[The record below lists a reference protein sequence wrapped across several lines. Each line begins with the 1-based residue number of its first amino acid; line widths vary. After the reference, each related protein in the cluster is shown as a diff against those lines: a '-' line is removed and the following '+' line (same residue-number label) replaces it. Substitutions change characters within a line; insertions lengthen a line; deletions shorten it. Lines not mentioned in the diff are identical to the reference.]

1 MKKILFG
8 ILFFIIIS
16 NISAIRINEIES
28 NPSGPDSGNEWVE
41 FYEKG
46 EINLGDY
53 KLMNNDGDELWL
65 SGSFSKYYVYT
76 FNKQWLDNTDEKL
89 FLYKGEN
96 LIDETNLF
104 GDAKNNGK
112 TWNYCDGDWEF
123 VESTENEKNDCK
135 EKEENK
141 KDETLNEVETID
153 NKIKEKVIEQT
164 TPEIIILNSK
174 DIKSEENK
182 ENLRKSDYAT
192 YGFIGFCILLIA
204 LFIYRR
210 KFNKNE
216 FR

>member
-89 FLYKGEN
+89 FLYKGKN

-104 GDAKNNGK
+104 DDAKNNGK
-112 TWNYCDGDWEF
+112 TWSYCDGDWEF

-164 TPEIIILNSK
+164 TPKIIILNSK